1 MNTMNTQEFA
11 SLLFELEINLHIAH
25 LQTGSFAAHSALNVY
40 KDLVE
45 LRDSFLEKYQGQY
58 SIIRNYASIQ
68 IQEGI
73 DPVKYIQEACVQIE
87 EYRES
92 LEEGYLQQMVDNI
105 LEALNGTLY
114 FLKNLK

>member
-1 MNTMNTQEFA
+1 MTIQEFG
-11 SLLFELEINLHIAH
+11 SLLFEMEINLHIAH
-25 LQTGSFAAHSALNVY
+25 LQTNSFSIHSALNIY

-45 LRDSFLEKYQGQY
+45 LRDSYLEKWSGQY
-58 SIIRNYASIQ
+58 SIIRNYSKIE

-73 DPVKYIQEACVQIE
+73 DPIKYIQDCCLKIE

-92 LEEGYLQQMVDNI
+92 VEEGYLQQMIDNI